1 MLTKPKY
8 REKVMKE
15 KKALSAEEIEAQMLI
30 ELPDRT
36 LMGAENEATIN
47 IAIQIIKLFFDF

>member
-8 REKVMKE
+8 REMVMKE

-36 LMGAENEATIN
+36 LMGAENEANIN